1 MKQGSLR
8 RDSGTNDSNSRL
20 VLFPCLM
27 SYTFR
32 LFRLLYQVKDAPRE
46 RQMAERTQLTLGP
59 VGAAVMRGYRR
70 IVASGAPVCV

>member
-20 VLFPCLM
+20 VFFPGLM
-27 SYTFR
+27 PYTFC
-32 LFRLLYQVKDAPRE
+32 LFRLIYLVKDTPRE
-46 RQMAERTQLTLGP
+46 RQMAERTQLALGP

-70 IVASGAPVCV
+70 VVAPGASVCV